1 MCLLCKIFGGWGLA
15 PSPESSSNLGI
26 ISIVQSGSLV
36 RAKYMQNLQS
46 TGEMVPATNNSV
58 AYSSHNLLDEE
69 ERMSPVLWSPA
80 AFQTWYIFSI

>member
-46 TGEMVPATNNSV
+46 TGEMVRQPTI
-58 AYSSHNLLDEE
+58 LLHI
-69 ERMSPVLWSPA
+69 LH
-80 AFQTWYIFSI
+80 TIC